1 MNNTPDE
8 IALELKGVTSLIQHT
23 LKANLNDAGKS
34 NLDYLFEVQEV
45 WLREKLLSLQ
55 KKTVEEAIRTIQRLH
70 GEENSEEYTEALIDS
85 VAALRTLDTEGEKT
99 V

>member
-1 MNNTPDE
+1 MKNTPDE
-8 IALELKGVTSLIQHT
+8 IALKLKGVTSLIQDT

-55 KKTVEEAIRTIQRLH
+55 RETVEEERNRTADKIKRIFNGFGGTL
-70 GEENSEEYTEALIDS
+70 GFTRSGL
-85 VAALRTLDTEGEKT
+85 LRTLDTEGEKT